1 MENDFMV
8 KKKPSLKTLRNKA
21 WKLMSLKVRGEAS
34 DHRDHVI
41 CVTCGKDL
49 PAVEAHAG
57 HFIHISKQHPLS
69 YDKRNIHPQCVQ
81 CNYYKSTGI
90 EYFSFMHK
98 TYGPDVIAELIEM
111 KHRSPYLKRQQLED
125 LCITLSSKS

>member
-1 MENDFMV
+1 MV

-69 YDKRNIHPQCVQ
+69 YDERNVHPQCLQ
-81 CNYYKSTGI
+81 CNYYKSKGI
-90 EYFSFMHK
+90 EYTMFMHQK
-98 TYGPDVIAELIEM
+98 YGPEVINELMNM
-111 KHRSPYLKRQQLED
+111 KQLHYFTRPQLED